1 MTRIPTPLDCVQN
14 IAPYQPGKPIEE
26 LARELSLDPTSIVK
40 LASNENPLG
49 CSEAV
54 AQEVSRELHEVARY
68 PDGSGYKL
76 KNQLSTKLGISPDNL
91 ILGNGS
97 NDILEMAAIAFLD
110 HDRSAI
116 YSEFCFVVNKLATQ
130 SRAAYGIEV
139 PSIDY
144 GHDLERMRDAIQT
157 NTRIIFISNP
167 NNPTGTFI
175 QPEDVLRF
183 IESVPE
189 HILVILDEAYYEY
202 LPKNLQS
209 DSAKWIKRFPN
220 LLVTRTF
227 SKIYGLASFRVGYG
241 MANPELAEILNRVR
255 QPFNVNSYGLAAA
268 SAALLDDTFV
278 EASVSTNNS
287 GMRQLVSVAGKIGL
301 SFIPS
306 RGNFLTIQFEQVA
319 TEIYTK
325 LLQQGIIVRP
335 LGGYGLPN
343 HLRVSVGLETEN
355 ERFCLGLE
363 DIMSNICT

>member
-54 AQEVSRELHEVARY
+54 AQEVSRELNEVARY

-76 KNQLSTKLGISPDNL
+76 KNQLSSKLGISPDNL

-144 GHDLERMRDAIQT
+144 GHDLERMRDAIQP
-157 NTRIIFISNP
+157 NTRILFISNP

-183 IESVPE
+183 I
-189 HILVILDEAYYEY
+189 
-202 LPKNLQS
+202 
-209 DSAKWIKRFPN
+209 
-220 LLVTRTF
+220 
-227 SKIYGLASFRVGYG
+227 
-241 MANPELAEILNRVR
+241 
-255 QPFNVNSYGLAAA
+255 
-268 SAALLDDTFV
+268 
-278 EASVSTNNS
+278 
-287 GMRQLVSVAGKIGL
+287 
-301 SFIPS
+301 
-306 RGNFLTIQFEQVA
+306 
-319 TEIYTK
+319 
-325 LLQQGIIVRP
+325 
-335 LGGYGLPN
+335 
-343 HLRVSVGLETEN
+343 
-355 ERFCLGLE
+355 
-363 DIMSNICT
+363 

>member
-1 MTRIPTPLDCVQN
+1 MSRIPTPLKCVQN

-26 LARELSLDPTSIVK
+26 LARELSLDPDAIVK

-54 AQEVSRELHEVARY
+54 AQEVGRELNEVARY
-68 PDGSGYKL
+68 PDGSGYIL
-76 KNQLSTKLGISPDNL
+76 KNQLSSKLGISPDNL

-110 HDRSAI
+110 QDRSAI
-116 YSEFCFVVNKLATQ
+116 YSEFCFIVNKLATQ
-130 SRAAYGIEV
+130 SRAAHGIEV
-139 PSIDY
+139 TSIDY
-144 GHDLERMRDAIQT
+144 GHDLGRMFDAIQA

-175 QPEDVLRF
+175 QPEDVYRF
-183 IESVPE
+183 IESVPG

-202 LPKNLQS
+202 LPKHLQS
-209 DSAKWIKRFPN
+209 DSTNWIKRFPN

-241 MANPELAEILNRVR
+241 MANPDLAEILNRVR

-268 SAALLDDTFV
+268 GAALSDDTFV
-278 EASVSTNNS
+278 EASVRINKN
-287 GMRQLVSVAGKIGL
+287 GMRQLVSVAEKIGL

-306 RGNFLTIQFEQVA
+306 RGNFLTIQFEQTGA
-319 TEIYTK
+319 EIYTK

-343 HLRVSVGLETEN
+343 HLRVSVGLEAEN
-355 ERFCLGLE
+355 ERFCFGLE
-363 DIMSNICT
+363 SIMSNIAT

>member
-54 AQEVSRELHEVARY
+54 AQEVSRELNEVARY

-76 KNQLSTKLGISPDNL
+76 KNQLSSKLGISPDNL

-116 YSEFCFVVNKLATQ
+116 YSEFCFVVNKLATH

-241 MANPELAEILNRVR
+241 MANPELAEILNRIR

-343 HLRVSVGLETEN
+343 HLRVSVGLEAEN

-363 DIMSNICT
+363 DIMSNIGT